1 MTSNKEVLFKKSID
15 VLQDCKSSPSKENA
29 KDAFGKHITNQLR
42 SFFTEAAIFISFKNI
57 GVDTP
62 VQRAAVTTRKVW

>member
-42 SFFTEAAIFISFKNI
+42 SFFTEAAIFTSFKNI
-57 GVDTP
+57 GVDIP
-62 VQRAAVTTRKVW
+62 VQRAAITTIKLW